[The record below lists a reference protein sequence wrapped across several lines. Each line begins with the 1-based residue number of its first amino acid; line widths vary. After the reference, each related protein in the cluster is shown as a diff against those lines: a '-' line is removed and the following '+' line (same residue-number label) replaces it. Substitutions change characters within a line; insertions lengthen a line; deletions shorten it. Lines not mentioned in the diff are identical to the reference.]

1 MLPYT
6 LRNQPTPGAKRT
18 LPPLCADVGL
28 MTFGM
33 KAVRIWVFCACMGR
47 LAEVMQV
54 SLACPGPRPTMEPF
68 WALAARALSRYRP
81 GWFECGSIEGAW
93 TCNGLVA
100 LGGVSVVAP
109 LPCALCRL
117 SS

>member
-33 KAVRIWVFCACMGR
+33 RAVRIWVFCACMGR

-54 SLACPGPRPTMEPF
+54 WLACPGERVVWLVRRPPDRC
-68 WALAARALSRYRP
+68 WRSP
-81 GWFECGSIEGAW
+81 GQP
-93 TCNGLVA
+93 NGCLDA
-100 LGGVSVVAP
+100 ST
-109 LPCALCRL
+109 
-117 SS
+117 